1 MVKVD
6 QAERL
11 IGVEEEI
18 RRLLRQRHSLL
29 PESPDDFNV
38 RNLADVQ
45 ASREAA
51 SGVLTFWLSAVAS
64 VSLIVGGISIM
75 NIMLVSVTERTREI
89 GLRRA
94 VGARASDI
102 RTQFL
107 AEAVILSLIGAVIG
121 LVAGIGTAF
130 LIAAA
135 QDLPVLVRAV
145 SLVAAAGFALAV
157 GVFFG
162 LYPAIK
168 ASQLTPVD
176 ALRAE

>member
-6 QAERL
+6 QPDRMAA
-11 IGVEEEI
+11 VEEEI
-18 RRLLRQRHSLL
+18 RLLLRQRHGIR
-29 PESPDDFNV
+29 PETEDDFQV

-89 GLRRA
+89 GLRLA
-94 VGARASDI
+94 VGARSTDI
-102 RTQFL
+102 GTQFL
-107 AEAVILSLIGAVIG
+107 AEAVALSLIGAAIGVAAGVGAAFVIATLQG
-121 LVAGIGTAF
+121 LPI
-130 LIAAA
+130 
-135 QDLPVLVRAV
+135 LVRTV
-145 SLVAAAGFALAV
+145 SLVTAAGFALII

-162 LYPAIK
+162 LYPAVK
-168 ASQLTPVD
+168 AARLSPVE